1 MLQSVEGIYQ
11 NGKVELLQLPS
22 DVDEARL
29 IVTFLPKS
37 GSFDLPSRGINQEQ
51 AANLRARLQ
60 SFAQDWERPDMEA
73 YNVNE
78 PKKK

>member
-11 NGKVELLQLPS
+11 NGKVELLQVPT
-22 DVDEARL
+22 DVDEARV

-37 GSFDLPSRGINQEQ
+37 GSFDLPSRGITPGQ

-60 SFAQDWERPDMEA
+60 TFAQDWERPDMDVYDA
-73 YNVNE
+73 L
-78 PKKK
+78 

>member
-11 NGKVELLQLPS
+11 NGKVELLQVPT
-22 DVDEARL
+22 DVDERSF

-37 GSFDLPSRGINQEQ
+37 GSFDLPSRGITSEQ

-73 YNVNE
+73 YDAL
-78 PKKK
+78 

>member
-11 NGKVELLQLPS
+11 NGKVELLQLPT
-22 DVDEARL
+22 DVDEARV

-60 SFAQDWERPDMEA
+60 SFAQDWENPDMEA
-73 YNVNE
+73 YDAL
-78 PKKK
+78 